1 MKESETEVTVREVA
15 ETDVTARKVAE
26 TDATTRKV
34 AETDATTR
42 KVAETDVTVR
52 EVKFIKVDSSIE
64 IKFNEM
70 DQQLIST
77 NQELSGFKN
86 VKIRVTKFYAKEQDG
101 FNVKLVKTN
110 AQGAIDTIYLT
121 DEQATDNNNHE
132 YIKEKFGSYGFGT
145 DAQSIRTV
153 GAIIKNNYNDFKFEV
168 VHDFGDTHYTY
179 EKIGQE
185 LFAEAKRE
193 VEAEAGAGAKAGAET
208 EAEAGAGGK
217 AGAETEA
224 GAGGKAG
231 AETEAGETEN
241 KLIYIHDGML
251 LIQIKKMKEN
261 FKKWGKNPREFKDHM
276 RELEVVHCSKGEEKN
291 CRYRHDSKSPWY
303 MAFHIDKLKD
313 IK

>member
-1 MKESETEVTVREVA
+1 MKMQKKEEYIMKESETEVTVREVA
-15 ETDVTARKVAE
+15 ETDVTA
-26 TDATTRKV
+26 RKV

-224 GAGGKAG
+224 G
-231 AETEAGETEN
+231 ETEN